1 MSFDGS
7 VEMKPEH
14 LPVVDSLSLDDQ
26 GTSRPSHLPSP
37 PASASNAK
45 LTFSPSDFDLSPVSA
60 RLLLPTTTTPRSS
73 RADTGAAKFHW
84 QREVS
89 KTESPDLAFTR
100 APWRP
105 GVPTHT
111 DRALR
116 NSAGRPLFA
125 LERPSKPRSPLSSVY
140 TSPLTVVSAPD
151 TPPPPLDLPR

>member
-1 MSFDGS
+1 MQ
-7 VEMKPEH
+7 PEH
-14 LPVVDSLSLDDQ
+14 LPVVDSLSLHDE
-26 GTSRPSHLPSP
+26 GTARPSHLPSP
-37 PASASNAK
+37 PASAANAK

-60 RLLLPTTTTPRSS
+60 RLLLPTTTTPLSS

-125 LERPSKPRSPLSSVY
+125 HDMPSKKKPRSPLASVY

>member
-1 MSFDGS
+1 MFDGS
-7 VEMKPEH
+7 VSLDMAGPEH
-14 LPVVDSLSLDDQ
+14 DAPVGSLSLDEGLARRQ
-26 GTSRPSHLPSP
+26 LPP
-37 PASASNAK
+37 PPVAGEHGK
-45 LTFSPSDFDLSPVSA
+45 LTSSPSDFDLSPVSA
-60 RLLLPTTTTPRSS
+60 RLLLPPRSS
-73 RADTGAAKFHW
+73 RTDADAAKFHW

-89 KTESPDLAFTR
+89 SVSPDIAFTR

-125 LERPSKPRSPLSSVY
+125 HDLPNKKLRSPLSSVY

>member
-1 MSFDGS
+1 MQ
-7 VEMKPEH
+7 PEH
-14 LPVVDSLSLDDQ
+14 LPVVDSLSLHDE
-26 GTSRPSHLPSP
+26 GTARPSHLPPP
-37 PASASNAK
+37 PASSSNGK
-45 LTFSPSDFDLSPVSA
+45 LTSSPSDFDLSPVSA
-60 RLLLPTTTTPRSS
+60 RLLLPPRSS
-73 RADTGAAKFHW
+73 RTDADAAKFHW

-89 KTESPDLAFTR
+89 SVSPDLAFTR

-125 LERPSKPRSPLSSVY
+125 HDMPSKKKPRSPLAVY

>member
-1 MSFDGS
+1 MQ
-7 VEMKPEH
+7 PEH
-14 LPVVDSLSLDDQ
+14 LPVVGSLSLHDE
-26 GTSRPSHLPSP
+26 GTARPSHLPSP
-37 PASASNAK
+37 PASSSNAK

-116 NSAGRPLFA
+116 NAAGRPLFA
-125 LERPSKPRSPLSSVY
+125 LDMPNKPRSPLSSVY

>member
-1 MSFDGS
+1 M
-7 VEMKPEH
+7 
-14 LPVVDSLSLDDQ
+14 
-26 GTSRPSHLPSP
+26 
-37 PASASNAK
+37 
-45 LTFSPSDFDLSPVSA
+45 SA
-60 RLLLPTTTTPRSS
+60 RLLLPPRSS
-73 RADTGAAKFHW
+73 RTDADAAKFHW

-89 KTESPDLAFTR
+89 SVSPDLVFTR
-100 APWRP
+100 APYRP

>member
-1 MSFDGS
+1 MFDGS
-7 VEMKPEH
+7 VSLDVAGPEH
-14 LPVVDSLSLDDQ
+14 DAPVGSLSLDEGLARRQ
-26 GTSRPSHLPSP
+26 LPP
-37 PASASNAK
+37 PPVAGEHGK
-45 LTFSPSDFDLSPVSA
+45 LTSSPSDFDLSPVSA
-60 RLLLPTTTTPRSS
+60 RLLLPPRSS
-73 RADTGAAKFHW
+73 RTDADAAKFHW

-89 KTESPDLAFTR
+89 SVSPDHAFTR

-116 NSAGRPLFA
+116 NAAGRPLFA
-125 LERPSKPRSPLSSVY
+125 HDMTSKKQRSPLSSVY

>member
-1 MSFDGS
+1 MQ
-7 VEMKPEH
+7 PEH

-37 PASASNAK
+37 PASSSNAK

-116 NSAGRPLFA
+116 NAAGRPLFA
-125 LERPSKPRSPLSSVY
+125 HDMPSKKKPRSPLSSVY

>member
-1 MSFDGS
+1 MQ
-7 VEMKPEH
+7 PEH
-14 LPVVDSLSLDDQ
+14 LPVVDSLSLHEE
-26 GTSRPSHLPSP
+26 GTARPSHLPPP
-37 PASASNAK
+37 PAAGEHAK

-60 RLLLPTTTTPRSS
+60 RLLLPTTTTPLSS
-73 RADTGAAKFHW
+73 RADAGAAKFHW

-116 NSAGRPLFA
+116 NAAGRPLFA
-125 LERPSKPRSPLSSVY
+125 HDMPSKKKPRSPLVVSVY
-140 TSPLTVVSAPD
+140 TSPLTVVSVAVKISSSIK
-151 TPPPPLDLPR
+151 PP

>member
-1 MSFDGS
+1 MQ
-7 VEMKPEH
+7 PEH
-14 LPVVDSLSLDDQ
+14 LPVVDSLSLHDE
-26 GTSRPSHLPSP
+26 GTARPSHLPSP
-37 PASASNAK
+37 PASSSNAK

-60 RLLLPTTTTPRSS
+60 RLLLPPRSS
-73 RADTGAAKFHW
+73 RTDADAAKFHW

-89 KTESPDLAFTR
+89 SVSPDLAFTR
-100 APWRP
+100 APYRP

-116 NSAGRPLFA
+116 NAAGRPLFA
-125 LERPSKPRSPLSSVY
+125 HDMPSKKKPRSPLAVY

>member
-1 MSFDGS
+1 MFDGS
-7 VEMKPEH
+7 VSLDLAGPEH
-14 LPVVDSLSLDDQ
+14 DAPVGSLSLDEGLARRQ
-26 GTSRPSHLPSP
+26 LPPP
-37 PASASNAK
+37 PASAAHAK
-45 LTFSPSDFDLSPVSA
+45 LTSSPSDFDLSPVSA
-60 RLLLPTTTTPRSS
+60 RLLLPPRSS
-73 RADTGAAKFHW
+73 RTDADAAKFHW

-89 KTESPDLAFTR
+89 SVSPDVAFTR

>member
-1 MSFDGS
+1 MQ
-7 VEMKPEH
+7 PEH
-14 LPVVDSLSLDDQ
+14 LPVVDSLSLHDE
-26 GTSRPSHLPSP
+26 GTARPSHLPPP
-37 PASASNAK
+37 PASAGNAK

-60 RLLLPTTTTPRSS
+60 RLLLPPRSS
-73 RADTGAAKFHW
+73 RTDADAAKFHW

-89 KTESPDLAFTR
+89 SVSPDLVFTR
-100 APWRP
+100 APYRP

-116 NSAGRPLFA
+116 NAAGRPLFA
-125 LERPSKPRSPLSSVY
+125 HDMPNPRSPLSSVS

>member
-1 MSFDGS
+1 MQ
-7 VEMKPEH
+7 PEH
-14 LPVVDSLSLDDQ
+14 LPVVESLSLHDE
-26 GTSRPSHLPSP
+26 GTARPSHLPSP
-37 PASASNAK
+37 PASAASAK

-60 RLLLPTTTTPRSS
+60 RLLLPTTTTPLSS

-89 KTESPDLAFTR
+89 KTESPDLVFTR
-100 APWRP
+100 APYRP

-116 NSAGRPLFA
+116 NAAGMPLFA
-125 LERPSKPRSPLSSVY
+125 HDMPSKKKPRSPLGSVY

>member
-1 MSFDGS
+1 MQ
-7 VEMKPEH
+7 PEH
-14 LPVVDSLSLDDQ
+14 LPVVDSLSLHDE
-26 GTSRPSHLPSP
+26 GTARPSHLPSP
-37 PASASNAK
+37 PASAASAK

-60 RLLLPTTTTPRSS
+60 RLLLPTTTTPLSS

-116 NSAGRPLFA
+116 NAAGRPLFA
-125 LERPSKPRSPLSSVY
+125 HDMPSKKKPRSPLASVY

>member
-1 MSFDGS
+1 MQ
-7 VEMKPEH
+7 PEH

-37 PASASNAK
+37 PASSSNAK

-60 RLLLPTTTTPRSS
+60 RLLLPPRSS
-73 RADTGAAKFHW
+73 RTDADAAKFHW

-89 KTESPDLAFTR
+89 SVSPDLAFTR
-100 APWRP
+100 APYRP

-116 NSAGRPLFA
+116 NAAGRPLFA
-125 LERPSKPRSPLSSVY
+125 HDMPNKKLRSPLSSVY

>member
-1 MSFDGS
+1 MQ
-7 VEMKPEH
+7 PEH
-14 LPVVDSLSLDDQ
+14 LPVVDSLSLRDE
-26 GTSRPSHLPSP
+26 GTARPSHLPSP
-37 PASASNAK
+37 PASSSNAK

-60 RLLLPTTTTPRSS
+60 RLLLPTTTTPLSS

-100 APWRP
+100 APYRP

-116 NSAGRPLFA
+116 NAAGRPLFA
-125 LERPSKPRSPLSSVY
+125 HDMPSKKKPRSPLMSVY

>member
-1 MSFDGS
+1 MFDGS
-7 VEMKPEH
+7 VSLDLAGPEH
-14 LPVVDSLSLDDQ
+14 DAPVGSLSLDEGLARRQ
-26 GTSRPSHLPSP
+26 LPP
-37 PASASNAK
+37 PPVAGEHGK
-45 LTFSPSDFDLSPVSA
+45 LTSSPSDFDLSPVSA
-60 RLLLPTTTTPRSS
+60 RLLLPPRSS
-73 RADTGAAKFHW
+73 RTDADAAKFHW

-89 KTESPDLAFTR
+89 SVSPDVAFTR

-116 NSAGRPLFA
+116 NAAGRPLFA
-125 LERPSKPRSPLSSVY
+125 HDMPSKKKPRSPLSSVY

>member
-1 MSFDGS
+1 MQ
-7 VEMKPEH
+7 PEH
-14 LPVVDSLSLDDQ
+14 LPVVDSLSLHDE
-26 GTSRPSHLPSP
+26 GTARPSHLPPP
-37 PASASNAK
+37 PASAGNAK

-60 RLLLPTTTTPRSS
+60 RLLLPTTTTPLSS

-116 NSAGRPLFA
+116 NAAGRPLFA
-125 LERPSKPRSPLSSVY
+125 HDMPSKKKPRSPLLSSVY

>member
-1 MSFDGS
+1 MQ
-7 VEMKPEH
+7 PEH

-37 PASASNAK
+37 PPGAASNGK

-125 LERPSKPRSPLSSVY
+125 HDLPKPRSPLSSVY